1 MINKIL
7 IVDDSA
13 AIHQTYQMTLA
24 RYKGLVLTALS
35 GVEGLNLLASNPD
48 VDLLI
53 VDMNMPHMSGI
64 EFIKRVKEQEAFNSV
79 PIIAVIMK
87 EKEGDSQE
95 ARQLSQGILKKP
107 FTSGEIHLEIG
118 RLFPEGVGEAKTF

>member
-35 GVEGLNLLASNPD
+35 GVEGLNQLAINPD

-53 VDMNMPHMSGI
+53 VDMDMPRMSGI
-64 EFIKRVKEQEAFNSV
+64 EFIKLVKEQEAFNSV

-87 EKEGDSQE
+87 EKEEDSQE

-118 RLFPEGVGEAKTF
+118 RLFPEGG